1 MENGNVTNLT
11 GVTEIKV
18 SYLYEA
24 SIAVASVEEKSAQVA
39 KLFQVK
45 QSLSAT
51 NLRLDEIQT
60 GINAMKNAV
69 GVPNINARDF
79 AHLSAQLQLTLNQVN
94 LALNGNAALAA
105 EEFETTEG
113 LNELFGSAYYSCM
126 DALNAPTK
134 THLQKL
140 DMVNASLVTI
150 NAQLGDV
157 VNQYNA
163 MASQYP
169 LLRLPVLR

>member
-1 MENGNVTNLT
+1 
-11 GVTEIKV
+11 
-18 SYLYEA
+18 
-24 SIAVASVEEKSAQVA
+24 
-39 KLFQVK
+39 
-45 QSLSAT
+45 
-51 NLRLDEIQT
+51 
-60 GINAMKNAV
+60 MKNAA
-69 GVPNINARDF
+69 GVPNTNARDF

-94 LALNGNAALAA
+94 LILNGNGALAA

-140 DMVNASLVTI
+140 DIVSASLVKI

-169 LLRLPVLR
+169 ALRLPVLR

>member
-1 MENGNVTNLT
+1 
-11 GVTEIKV
+11 
-18 SYLYEA
+18 
-24 SIAVASVEEKSAQVA
+24 
-39 KLFQVK
+39 LFQVK
-45 QSLSAT
+45 QNLSAT

-69 GVPNINARDF
+69 GIPNTNARDF

-140 DMVNASLVTI
+140 DMVNASLVKI
-150 NAQLGDV
+150 NAQLNDV

>member
-1 MENGNVTNLT
+1 
-11 GVTEIKV
+11 
-18 SYLYEA
+18 
-24 SIAVASVEEKSAQVA
+24 
-39 KLFQVK
+39 
-45 QSLSAT
+45 
-51 NLRLDEIQT
+51 
-60 GINAMKNAV
+60 MKNAV
-69 GVPNINARDF
+69 GVPNTNARDF

-140 DMVNASLVTI
+140 DMVNASLLTI